1 MGYSRYS
8 DEAAEARVES
18 RVREGKAAVS
28 SYTADIAAGVAPAK
42 VHNDLDPKGLVFRE
56 SRDSAAHPE
65 AVPVILVLDETGSMG
80 RVIRQIQK
88 SVRSLMKLLVAKRY
102 LPHPHIMVIGVG
114 DFPNR
119 ERAPLQV
126 SQFEA
131 DDKIEASIDSI
142 FIEGSGGEYGQESY
156 QNAAYVAAFKTR
168 TDHFEKRGQR
178 GYMFIFGDEE
188 NHDFKVSEVQSLIGT
203 ADERGL
209 QPMTTAQVYE
219 KAAEKYQIF
228 FVLPKK
234 ASGGSNEGI
243 VQHWQKLI
251 GAQNVL
257 RLEDENA
264 AGECVAAQIGICE
277 GTTDADGIAKD
288 LTDIHGAG
296 AGTHALIRAVTG
308 SISTTGRGEAL
319 TRMPEGSLAVGSSPV
334 EVERL

>member
-1 MGYSRYS
+1 MGYERYS

-18 RVREGKAAVS
+18 RVRSGKAAVS
-28 SYTADIAAGVAPAK
+28 SYTADIAAGAAPAK

-65 AVPVILVLDETGSMG
+65 SVPVILVLDETGSMG
-80 RVIRQIQK
+80 SVIRQIQK
-88 SVRSLMKLLVAKRY
+88 SVRSLMKLLVEKNY

-114 DFPNR
+114 DVPNR

-131 DDKIEASIDSI
+131 DDKIEASIDSL
-142 FIEGSGGEYGQESY
+142 FIEGSGGSYGQESY
-156 QNAAYVAAFKTR
+156 QNAAYIAAFKTR
-168 TDHFEKRGQR
+168 TDHYEKRGQR

-188 NHDFKVSEVQSLIGT
+188 NHEFKVSEVQSLIDT
-203 ADERGL
+203 ADERAL
-209 QPMTTAQVYE
+209 QSMTTAEVYE

-234 ASGGSNEGI
+234 ASGGSNDGI

-257 RLEDENA
+257 RLKDENA

-277 GTTDADGIAKD
+277 GTTDAEGIAED
-288 LTDIHGAG
+288 LADIHVAG
-296 AGTHALIRAVTG
+296 AGTTALIKAVTG

-319 TRMPEGSLAVGSSPV
+319 TKLPKGSIVPGSSPV
-334 EVERL
+334 EIERL